1 MSQPTHPASRV
12 RIVEPYPYT
21 YRFRV
26 KATEHG
32 DSLGDLLVHRFPYR
46 TADIWKAR
54 IEGGLVQINDLPTS
68 MDARVSFNQTVG
80 ITNER
85 VVEPTVPDAVRIHEI
100 TPDYIAVEKPAPM
113 PVHSGG
119 RYHRNTLLYIL
130 DEMGYSGLKT
140 IHRLDAVT
148 SGLIVLA
155 RNSDFARAATEAFA
169 KGATKVYY
177 ALVEGSPVEDEF
189 TVDRPIFRK
198 KGFVFDS
205 GDGPDAREAITRFM
219 VVERYNGMS
228 LVRCEP
234 VTGRTHQIRIHLRD
248 VGCPIV
254 DDLVYSGASN
264 GQLQLQNRAIQLRS
278 AALKLPA
285 IGLSVETGQEKRE
298 ARSETRDSR
307 GETLEAGDF
316 GN

>member
-12 RIVEPYPYT
+12 RIVEPYSHT
-21 YRFRV
+21 YCFRV
-26 KATEHG
+26 KETERG
-32 DSLGDLLVHRFPYR
+32 DSLVELLVQRFPYR
-46 TADIWKAR
+46 TANIWIDR
-54 IEGGLVQINDLPTS
+54 IAGGLVQLDEQPTS
-68 MDARVSFNQTVG
+68 GSTRVGYNQIVS
-80 ITNER
+80 ITNEH
-85 VVEPTVPDAVRIHEI
+85 VVEPAVPDTVRIHSI
-100 TPDYIAVEKPAPM
+100 TPDYLAVEKPAPM

-130 DEMGYSGLKT
+130 EEMGYPDLKI

-148 SGLIVLA
+148 CGLIVLA
-155 RNSDFARAATEAFA
+155 RTSDFARAATEAFA
-169 KGATKVYY
+169 KGASKVYY
-177 ALVEGSPVEDEF
+177 ALVEGSPDEDEF

-205 GDGPDAREAITRFM
+205 GDGAGAREAITRFK
-219 VVERYNGMS
+219 VVERYGGTS

-254 DDLVYSGASN
+254 DDLVYSGGAN

-278 AALKLPA
+278 VALRLPT
-285 IGLSVETGQEKRE
+285 IGLEVEIRDSRFERRESRHEKRE
-298 ARSETRDSR
+298 
-307 GETLEAGDF
+307 
-316 GN
+316 

>member
-1 MSQPTHPASRV
+1 
-12 RIVEPYPYT
+12 
-21 YRFRV
+21 
-26 KATEHG
+26 
-32 DSLGDLLVHRFPYR
+32 LLTRRFPYR
-46 TADIWKAR
+46 TADTWGERVA
-54 IEGGLVQINDLPTS
+54 GGLVQIDDRPSSIGTS
-68 MDARVSFNQTVG
+68 VRYNQTVS

-85 VVEPTVPDAVRIHEI
+85 VIEPAVPDAVRIHEI
-100 TPDYIAVEKPAPM
+100 TPDYLAVEKPAPM

-130 DEMGYSGLKT
+130 EEMGYSGLKT

-155 RNSDFARAATEAFA
+155 RTPDFARAATEAFA
-169 KGATKVYY
+169 HGAIKVYY
-177 ALVEGSPVEDEF
+177 ALVEGSPDDDVF
-189 TVDRPIFRK
+189 TVDRPIYRK

-205 GDGPDAREAITRFM
+205 GDGPDAREAITRFQ

-254 DDLVYSGASN
+254 DDLVYSGGAD
-264 GQLQLQNRAIQLRS
+264 GQLQNRAIQLKS
-278 AALKLPA
+278 VALKLPT
-285 IGLSVETGQEKRE
+285 IGLSVETRRDETREARIEKRE
-298 ARSETRDSR
+298 V
-307 GETLEAGDF
+307 
-316 GN
+316 